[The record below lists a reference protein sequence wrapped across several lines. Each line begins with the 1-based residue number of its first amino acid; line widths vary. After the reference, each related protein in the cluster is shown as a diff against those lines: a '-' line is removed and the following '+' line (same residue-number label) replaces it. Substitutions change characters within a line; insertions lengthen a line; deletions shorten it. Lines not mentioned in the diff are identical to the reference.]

1 MGGSLSRSPKQKS
14 KKKVEM
20 DGSIDRP
27 KKTPKAVKSKKKDE
41 QPGQAERTGQET
53 LDMER
58 KDSKI
63 FWISHVSKRT
73 NSQDD
78 IKAQTLVDSKAI
90 SKPTGELSPLEGKH
104 SGKHNTVVSGLK
116 KNNKGKNSNGANSN
130 GYLSEKKCNS
140 VVLNGSHVFG
150 EEKQDLEDSNS
161 SVVPQSPGLLPGQ
174 TSGSIDASHL
184 ISVNELYNYF
194 WDGGLNCSIF
204 DPSYMLLV
212 DARPRSEYERG
223 HIILAH
229 CAASLYNDLLTSSTF
244 GYGYMASSGEQAI
257 ANSLSEYTHL
267 IVYGNPVLDTKSGDL
282 PEIKLMRELMNY
294 ELVEPMLLA
303 SGYDCFNQTWPFMC
317 TAKELTIRH
326 DHKEITPYPS
336 LILENQLYLGRG
348 VQATNEKILLD
359 LKLTHV
365 VNIGSE
371 HPSPFTDH
379 IQYLNIKL
387 DDSPSSDL
395 KLYFTKAYHFID
407 DALSTGGCILVHC
420 NLGVSRSSTVVIAYL
435 MKSREWSL
443 KMAYDFVKDRRHCI
457 QPNRGF
463 LRQLGDWE
471 KSVLGHKET
480 DPDDLWF

>member
-1 MGGSLSRSPKQKS
+1 MGGSLSRSSKQKF
-14 KKKVEM
+14 KKKAER
-20 DGSIDRP
+20 DESIDRP
-27 KKTPKAVKSKKKDE
+27 KKNAKAAKDKKNDE
-41 QPGQAERTGQET
+41 QPGQAERTGQAT
-53 LDMER
+53 LEMER

-63 FWISHVSKRT
+63 FWISHVSKRV
-73 NSQDD
+73 NSRDD
-78 IKAQTLVDSKAI
+78 IKTQTLVDSKAI
-90 SKPTGELSPLEGKH
+90 SKPTGELSHQQGKH
-104 SGKHNTVVSGLK
+104 SSKQKLFVSGPNK
-116 KNNKGKNSNGANSN
+116 KSKGKSSNGADSN
-130 GYLSEKKCNS
+130 GHLCEKKGNS
-140 VVLNGSHVFG
+140 GVLNGSCVFG
-150 EEKQDLEDSNS
+150 DEKQDLEDSNS

-174 TSGSIDASHL
+174 TSGSIDASNL

-194 WDGGLNCSIF
+194 WDGAQHYSIF

-229 CAASLYNDLLTSSTF
+229 CAASLYKDLLTSSTF
-244 GYGYMASSGEQAI
+244 GYRYMVSGGEQAI

-267 IVYGNPVLDTKSGDL
+267 IVYGNTVSDTRSEDL

-294 ELVEPMLLA
+294 DLVEPLLLA
-303 SGYDCFNQTWPFMC
+303 SGFDSFNQAWPFMC
-317 TAKELTIRH
+317 TTKELTIRH
-326 DHKEITPYPS
+326 HHSEITPYPS
-336 LILENQLYLGRG
+336 LILENQLYLGKG

-379 IQYLNIKL
+379 IHYLNIKL

-395 KLYFTKAYHFID
+395 KLYFAKAYHFID

-443 KMAYDFVKDRRHCI
+443 KMAYDFVKDRRQCI

-463 LRQLGDWE
+463 LQQLGDWE
-471 KSVLGHKET
+471 QSVLGCKQT
-480 DPDDLWF
+480 NPDDLWF